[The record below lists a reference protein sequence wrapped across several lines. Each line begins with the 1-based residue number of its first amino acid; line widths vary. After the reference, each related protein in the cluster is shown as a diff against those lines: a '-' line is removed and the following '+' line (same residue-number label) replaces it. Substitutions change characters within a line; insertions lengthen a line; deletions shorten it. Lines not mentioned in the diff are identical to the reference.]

1 MVDLVFALVVTGYYL
16 DDLLRQC
23 HSSTA
28 LNSNLVEKRI
38 GFDHVVVLVVVVVV
52 EIYVDSD
59 FEILRCDFG

>member
-16 DDLLRQC
+16 DDWLRQC
-23 HSSTA
+23 RSSTA

-38 GFDHVVVLVVVVVV
+38 DFDLVVVLVVVVVG
-52 EIYVDSD
+52 IYVDSD